1 MKRLNYSV
9 IIPHRNS
16 AAFLRRAIESIPQR
30 DDIEVLVVDN
40 STQEVDLSFVNG
52 RTRLLSS
59 EPSRGAGGARN
70 VGIENAK
77 GRFLLFLDAD
87 DRFLPKAWTLFDK
100 YLETDQDMAFFKMTS
115 VNWPD
120 GSLAER
126 HVPYNR
132 LLDLHQE
139 SGDRHDLS
147 YLLRMTI
154 PVAKMIS
161 RSFVASNAIE
171 FEEVEVSN
179 DVLFALKVTFLAES
193 LAVDGGEVYEIT
205 SSSGSL
211 TAVKSKERAFTRFQ
225 VLAGVYQWLTDRGG
239 RHYAPILLTSVIY
252 SLRYGPAETC
262 KYVSELR
269 KMDYRL
275 FNDIRRRLFLRK

>member
-1 MKRLNYSV
+1 MRRLNYSV

-16 AAFLRRAIESIPQR
+16 ASFLRRAIESIPQR

-40 STQEVDLSFVNG
+40 STEEIDLSFLNG
-52 RTRLLSS
+52 RTILLSS

-70 VGIENAK
+70 VGMQNAK

-87 DRFLPKAWTLFDK
+87 DRFLPQAWTLFDK
-100 YLETDQDMAFFKMTS
+100 YLESNQDIAFFKMTS

-120 GSLAER
+120 GSLAKR
-126 HVPYNR
+126 HIPYNR

-139 SGDRHDLS
+139 SGDCHDLS

-154 PVAKMIS
+154 PVAKMVS
-161 RSFVASNAIE
+161 RSFISSNAIE
-171 FEEVEVSN
+171 FQEVQVSN

-211 TAVKSKERAFTRFQ
+211 TAVKSKERSFTRFQ
-225 VLAGVYQWLTDRGG
+225 VLAGGYQWLTERGG
-239 RHYAPILLTSVIY
+239 RRYAPILLTSVLY
-252 SLRYGPAETC
+252 SLRYGPAETF

-269 KMDYRL
+269 KIDYRL
-275 FNDIRRRLFLRK
+275 LNDIRRRVLLRK